1 MYSKQKNSHIPTCVM
16 PIYLSTSSGT
26 NGSIL
31 KPISLSNTAKNTTD
45 IIIAIF
51 LIAPSMPKQLLNFF
65 SLIALS
71 NPKTVSNITAINTV
85 LTNRLHANVTQ
96 NILIVSQMFIYLSS
110 SRITTSSP
118 PCLNVNSSLTSPLS
132 YSPTSIIFKALV
144 TLQTPQYPFCILP
157 LKTKTEPKSSL

>member
-1 MYSKQKNSHIPTCVM
+1 MPTCVM

-71 NPKTVSNITAINTV
+71 SPNITAINTV